1 MIAADLSPADDYV
14 PAVALPSREV
24 RRALKQR
31 GVSQR
36 TIARR
41 ARVSAGYV
49 SLVLARATPLTP
61 RARRVWRVI
70 TRALAA

>member
-1 MIAADLSPADDYV
+1 MIRDIV
-14 PAVALPSREV
+14 PAGALPIRDV

-31 GVSQR
+31 GVRQR
-36 TIARR
+36 AIARR